1 MFDEPEIPI
10 QSGTTTHSNRS
21 ASNIK
26 LVIRDNNKQ
35 KQKQHKTRNSLN
47 QPETYNAEEF
57 RSLADG
63 IMQQYPVEDCEY
75 EDGLDGDGDG
85 DDADYYE
92 DYDERD
98 LESSYDNN
106 GPTFT
111 YLPKEPEPETDP
123 EPET

>member
-10 QSGTTTHSNRS
+10 QSGATAHSSRS

-26 LVIRDNNKQ
+26 LVIRDTNKQKQ

-47 QPETYNAEEF
+47 QYETYNAEEF

-63 IMQQYPVEDCEY
+63 IMQQYPVEDEDED
-75 EDGLDGDGDG
+75 EDGLDGDG

-98 LESSYDNN
+98 LDYSYDNN

-111 YLPKEPEPETDP
+111 YLPKEPEQEP
-123 EPET
+123 EP

>member
-10 QSGTTTHSNRS
+10 QSGATAHSSRS

-26 LVIRDNNKQ
+26 LVIRDTNKQ
-35 KQKQHKTRNSLN
+35 KQKQHKTRNSLK

-63 IMQQYPVEDCEY
+63 IMQQYPVED
-75 EDGLDGDGDG
+75 EDGLDGNG

-98 LESSYDNN
+98 LEYSYDNN

-111 YLPKEPEPETDP
+111 YLPKEPEPEQEP
-123 EPET
+123 EP

>member
-10 QSGTTTHSNRS
+10 QSGATTHSSRS

-26 LVIRDNNKQ
+26 LVIRDTNKQKQKQ

-63 IMQQYPVEDCEY
+63 IMQQYPVEDEDEDEY
-75 EDGLDGDGDG
+75 GLDG
-85 DDADYYE
+85 DDADYYYE
-92 DYDERD
+92 DYED
-98 LESSYDNN
+98 

-111 YLPKEPEPETDP
+111 YLPKEPEPEPETETDP
-123 EPET
+123 EPKT